1 MTEPVTID
9 DDLGALLHRAAALVA
24 QRLSERLS
32 DHGVTRA
39 EWVLLALLHAEGAV
53 PPSLLAARL
62 GFTRGAVTKLID
74 RLRAKRFVVRTR
86 AGHVDR
92 RYQTIALTGAGAVLV
107 PRLRAVVAA
116 CDAEVFGR
124 LAREDHKVLE
134 RSLRCLL
141 DPADPCSRD

>member
-1 MTEPVTID
+1 MVERSTID
-9 DDLGALLHRAAALVA
+9 DDLGALLHRAASQVA

-62 GFTRGAVTKLID
+62 AFTRGAVTKLID

-86 AGHVDR
+86 AGHSDR

-107 PRLRAVVAA
+107 PRLRAVAAA
-116 CDAEVFGR
+116 CDAELFGR
-124 LAREDHKVLE
+124 LAHDDRVVLE
-134 RSLRCLL
+134 RLLRGLI
-141 DPADPCSRD
+141 DPASSCSRD